1 MPFCGSLPRC
11 CARTCLSAALGM
23 RDLTTGSIPRHLI
36 RLALPMAFGM
46 IFQTLYYL
54 VDLWFVTRL
63 GDAAVAGV
71 SSAGNV
77 QFIVMAL
84 TQVLGVGTMPLI
96 ANAVGRKDRDDA
108 NLVFNQSVV
117 WALVCAL
124 ITLVGGFLL
133 AGPYMRAVG
142 ADAATQVAGLSYLRW
157 YLPGL
162 GLQFALVSM
171 GSALRGTGIVKPT
184 MLVQIVTVVMNIIL
198 APVLI
203 AGWGTGRPLGAA
215 GAGLAS
221 SISIAVAVM
230 LMVAYFVRLE
240 HYVSFRRELL
250 RARWDV
256 LARMLKLGVPPGAE
270 FALMFLFTA
279 VIYYVIR
286 DFGAAAQ
293 AGYGI
298 GSRVMQ
304 SIFLPAMAIAF
315 SAAPLAGQNMG
326 AGKSER
332 VRETFRWAAVLGS
345 GLMATLTLACQI
357 RPELFVRGFADESA
371 VLAVSA
377 EFLRTISWNF
387 VASGLIFT
395 CSGMFQAI
403 GNTLPSLISSASRLV
418 TFAVPALLLAQRP
431 GFQLRHVWVLSVVT
445 MTVQAGFTLWLL
457 NGEMRRRMRVAVS

>member
-1 MPFCGSLPRC
+1 
-11 CARTCLSAALGM
+11 M

-46 IFQTLYYL
+46 IFQTMYYL

-71 SSAGNV
+71 SAAGNV

-117 WALVCAL
+117 WAFVCAL
-124 ITLVGGFLL
+124 ITLVGGFAL

-142 ADAATQVAGLSYLRW
+142 ADSATQAAGLSYLTW

-171 GSALRGTGIVKPT
+171 GAALRGTGIVKPT
-184 MLVQIVTVVMNIIL
+184 MLVQIVTVVLNILL

-203 AGWGTGRPLGAA
+203 AGWGTGKPLGAA

-221 SISIAVAVM
+221 SIAIAAAVVLM
-230 LMVAYFVRLE
+230 LVYFVRLE
-240 HYVSFRRELL
+240 HYVGFRRELL
-250 RARWDV
+250 TARWDV
-256 LARMLKLGVPPGAE
+256 LARMLRIGVPPGAE

-279 VIYYVIR
+279 VIYFVIR
-286 DFGAAAQ
+286 DFGPTAQ

-326 AGKSER
+326 AGQMQR
-332 VRETFRWAAVLGS
+332 VRDTFAWAAILGS
-345 GLMATLTLACQI
+345 VLMAVLTLVCQL
-357 RPELFVRGFADESA
+357 RPELFVRGFTEEAA
-371 VLAVSA
+371 VLVVSA
-377 EFLRTISWNF
+377 EFLQTISWNF

-395 CSGMFQAI
+395 CSGMFQAL
-403 GNTLPSLISSASRLV
+403 GNTVPSLISSASRLV

-431 GFQLRHVWVLSVVT
+431 GFKLRHVWILSVAT

-457 NGEMRRRMRVAVS
+457 GRELRRRTMVAAG

>member
-1 MPFCGSLPRC
+1 
-11 CARTCLSAALGM
+11 M
-23 RDLTTGSIPRHLI
+23 RDLTSGSIPGHLV
-36 RLALPMAFGM
+36 RLAMPMALGM

-77 QFIVMAL
+77 QFMVMAL

-96 ANAVGRKDRDDA
+96 ANAVGRKDQADA
-108 NLVFNQSVV
+108 NLVFNQSVI
-117 WALVCAL
+117 WAFVCA
-124 ITLVGGFLL
+124 IVTLVGGFAL

-142 ADAATQVAGLSYLRW
+142 ADEATRAAGEAYLRW

-171 GSALRGTGIVKPT
+171 GAALRGTGIVKPT
-184 MLVQIVTVVMNIIL
+184 MLVQIVTVVMNIVL

-203 AGWGTGRPLGAA
+203 AGWGTGRPLGVA

-221 SISIAVAVM
+221 SIAIAVAVL
-230 LMVAYFVRLE
+230 LMFTYFVRLE
-240 HYVSFRRELL
+240 HYVGFRRDLL

-256 LARMLKLGVPPGAE
+256 LARMLRIGIPPGAE

-279 VIYYVIR
+279 VVYFVIR
-286 DFGAAAQ
+286 DFGPAAQ

-304 SIFLPAMAIAF
+304 SIFLPAMAVAF

-332 VRETFRWAAVLGS
+332 VRETFRWAAIMGS
-345 GLMATLTLACQI
+345 GLMLLLTLLCQV
-357 RPELFVRGFADESA
+357 RPGWFVQGFTDEAA
-371 VLAVSA
+371 VLAVA
-377 EFLRTISWNF
+377 TEFLRTISWNF

-395 CSGMFQAI
+395 CSGMFQAL
-403 GNTLPSLISSASRLV
+403 GNTVPSLVSSVSRLV

-431 GFQLRHVWVLSVVT
+431 GFRLRHVWVLSVVT
-445 MTVQAGFTLWLL
+445 MTLQAVFTLWLL
-457 NGEMRRRMRVAVS
+457 RGELRQRAAVAAG